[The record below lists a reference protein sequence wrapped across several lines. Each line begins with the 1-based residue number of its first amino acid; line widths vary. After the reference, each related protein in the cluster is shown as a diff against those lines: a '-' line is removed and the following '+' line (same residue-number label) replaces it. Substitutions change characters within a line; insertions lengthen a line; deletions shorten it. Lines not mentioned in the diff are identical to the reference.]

1 MGERT
6 KPNDQVGNLFQSP
19 LSPSIYSEPFFP
31 KQKRERGC
39 FEFSVFYLRLLW
51 SAIAA
56 AITITMTIMA
66 AAMMYSVVA
75 GVLPGGLAGGGVAET
90 LGVTPDETVP
100 ITTCVSA
107 VDP

>member
-75 GVLPGGLAGGGVAET
+75 GVLPGD
-90 LGVTPDETVP
+90 GVTPDETVP
-100 ITTCVSA
+100 TTTWVSA
-107 VDP
+107 FDP